1 MDSVCRVVHLSL
13 CYKALPCAPE
23 AGQRS
28 RRCGLFLIVSTILWI
43 HSTLVTEA
51 SRSKICFQLDSY
63 TYKFHSSFT
72 AQYVLQ
78 KWSARAVMKWCNHLL
93 HRDTCYDI
101 FGPSPQIIIIIAFF
115 CLFSLKKRVYIE
127 AWSFR
132 FSDCFPRPVS
142 SLSDFKRGEGCNK
155 FLEVLLT
162 ATAQFKVPGP
172 PARAFRSQQSRWS
185 RAGRSYYPEPCVQ
198 QQQPCYNCSCAS
210 P

>member
-101 FGPSPQIIIIIAFF
+101 FGPSPQIIIIIAFINSF
-115 CLFSLKKRVYIE
+115 KISLSIL
-127 AWSFR
+127 SI
-132 FSDCFPRPVS
+132 SCFISILPFLS
-142 SLSDFKRGEGCNK
+142 SLDNSRVITSIIK
-155 FLEVLLT
+155 FMLWIESEVD
-162 ATAQFKVPGP
+162 
-172 PARAFRSQQSRWS
+172 RS
-185 RAGRSYYPEPCVQ
+185 
-198 QQQPCYNCSCAS
+198 AS
-210 P
+210 FNFLFFH